1 MYETIYRHE
10 MEIQRH
16 HRSSATHRRLFNAVN
31 ELTPKANNSDY
42 RGRMSRQIWKP
53 LHAMIVFTGLRK

>member
-1 MYETIYRHE
+1 MYDTIFRHE
-10 MEIQRH
+10 MEIERH
-16 HRSSATHRRLFNAVN
+16 HRNQSGKQSYAVN
-31 ELTPKANNSDY
+31 EMSPKANDSDY